1 MYNMVLGFILYE
13 GVDLIVNLG
22 KITYNAGRG
31 TYYWWYNTDYPEVER
46 EKRQIEDMETLIQRI
61 NELEKKLETKT
72 LLLEDSKD
80 E

>member
-1 MYNMVLGFILYE
+1 MVLGFILYE

-46 EKRQIEDMETLIQRI
+46 EKYAIKEMETFIERI
-61 NELEKKLETKT
+61 NELEKKLENNY
-72 LLLEDSKD
+72 LLEDKK
-80 E
+80 